1 VSAGRGNQGGRGE
14 IGACPELR
22 TSRQSSP
29 WQRARRGS
37 DVDGETGS
45 GRQRAMAAPPWRV
58 RSAGVG
64 GLKRGSAGAQMR
76 EGESEQGSGTQVAE
90 GGAVASSTRD
100 VGAEFSVCAAREG
113 GYAGTREL
121 TEGAHEQRDR
131 GSGRTRG
138 VKRRRRQ
145 GGPARTER
153 GRGERARAGWAGW
166 AERPRGTGVRATLL
180 FSFIPEFVFPFPF
193 IYSI

>member
-14 IGACPELR
+14 IGACLELR

-45 GRQRAMAAPPWRV
+45 GRRRAMAAPLRRA
-58 RSAGVG
+58 RSVG
-64 GLKRGSAGAQMR
+64 GGLRRGSAGAQMR
-76 EGESEQGSGTQVAE
+76 EGEGERGSRAQVAE

-100 VGAEFSVCAAREG
+100 VDAESSVRAARAG

-121 TEGAHEQRDR
+121 TEGAREQRER
-131 GSGRTRG
+131 GSGRTR
-138 VKRRRRQ
+138 
-145 GGPARTER
+145 EES
-153 GRGERARAGWAGW
+153 GRADRRAR
-166 AERPRGTGVRATLL
+166 
-180 FSFIPEFVFPFPF
+180 
-193 IYSI
+193 